1 MNYGM
6 PYKGSKNLI
15 AEKLMRLLPP
25 AKHFYDLFGGGGAM
39 SHCAL
44 LSGKYKV
51 VHYNE
56 LNPLV
61 FRGFQMFINGEFKTE
76 NRWIS
81 REEFFKLKNTDPYV
95 AICFSFGNNLR
106 TYFCNVETEAFKKA
120 VHYSIYFDD
129 NSLLS
134 EYEDL
139 SGFKYLSNNF
149 KERRLQLQR
158 YFSVLFKQNKLNPV
172 ILNYVSSSNNIIRAV
187 SQNNQNLERLN
198 EYDAG
203 NDIILTNQS
212 YSDVKIEPDS
222 VIYCDPP
229 YLGTEQYRNQFS
241 TEKFYTWLKESK
253 SLIYVSEY
261 QMPPDFTEVLA
272 VQKQCRLNNKVPKKT
287 VEKLYCNRAD
297 FHPSGFLF

>member
-1 MNYGM
+1 
-6 PYKGSKNLI
+6 
-15 AEKLMRLLPP
+15 
-25 AKHFYDLFGGGGAM
+25 M

-44 LSGKYKV
+44 LSGKYKYI
-51 VHYNE
+51 HYNE
-56 LNPLV
+56 LDPLV
-61 FRGFQMFINGEFKTE
+61 FKGFKMFINGEFKTE

-81 REEFFKLKNTDPYV
+81 REDFFRLKDNDLYA

-106 TYFCNVETEAFKKA
+106 TYAYNKECEKFKEA
-120 VHYSIYFDD
+120 VHYSICFDD

-139 SGFKYLSNNF
+139 SSFKYSSNNL
-149 KERRLQLQR
+149 KERRLQLQQ

-187 SQNNQNLERLN
+187 SQNNQHLERLN
-198 EYDAG
+198 EYNSG
-203 NDIILTNQS
+203 NNIILTNQS

-241 TEKFYTWLKESK
+241 AEKFYKWLKESK
-253 SLIYVSEY
+253 SMIYVSEY
-261 QMPPDFTEVLA
+261 QMPPDFPEVLA
-272 VQKQCRLNNKVPKKT
+272 IQKQCRLNDKVPKKT
-287 VEKLYCNRAD
+287 VEKLFCNRAD